1 MGYRFN
7 TPPNWPAPPSPDW
20 RPPEGWQA
28 DASWGPAPDGW
39 SFWVEDPTFA
49 GQPSET
55 GAAAAPTVARKN
67 WFLRHKVITAVA
79 AVLLFSVFAGI
90 ANGNST
96 KTITTA
102 SVADPLA
109 TSAAT
114 PDQAALDK
122 AAADKAAADKVAADQ
137 AATDKAAADKA
148 AADKAATDKAAA
160 DKAATDKAAADKAA
174 AGKAAAD
181 KAAADKAA
189 ADKAAADQAA
199 AAAAAVPVAQQN
211 AKRSAESYIEM
222 SGFSRS
228 GLIKQLQFEGFA
240 EKDANRAIDSM
251 NVNWNTEA
259 EQSAKSYMEMSGFSR
274 SGLIGQLEFE
284 GFTNAQAAHGADS
297 VGL

>member
-1 MGYRFN
+1 MSKPWFKKKWIII
-7 TPPNWPAPPSPDW
+7 PL
-20 RPPEGWQA
+20 
-28 DASWGPAPDGW
+28 
-39 SFWVEDPTFA
+39 
-49 GQPSET
+49 
-55 GAAAAPTVARKN
+55 AALLFLVVVSVSQQSAQTAANDK
-67 WFLRHKVITAVA
+67 VA
-79 AVLLFSVFAGI
+79 AV
-90 ANGNST
+90 
-96 KTITTA
+96 A
-102 SVADPLA
+102 SQKAATQAAADKVVAD
-109 TSAAT
+109 
-114 PDQAALDK
+114 QAV
-122 AAADKAAADKVAADQ
+122 ADKAAADQ
-137 AATDKAAADKA
+137 AVI
-148 AADKAATDKAAA
+148 
-160 DKAATDKAAADKAA
+160 
-174 AGKAAAD
+174 
-181 KAAADKAA
+181 DKAA